1 MLYTRKGD
9 NGTTK
14 TFGCDQKRISKASSV
29 AEALGALDEI
39 NSFLGLVKVKS
50 AKSGY
55 VHESEPFEKIVHN
68 MQESL
73 FIIQAEVAG
82 FEKDF
87 PVSKITEVETITDGI
102 EKKLPPIKTFFIS
115 GGTELASLFDI
126 SRTMAR
132 RAERRVVQVN
142 DEAVAAPD
150 SGVKNIRSVTLSYL
164 NRLSSLL
171 YALARYSNHLAGI
184 DEKPPEYK

>member
-9 NGTTK
+9 AGTTK
-14 TFGCDQKRISKASSV
+14 TFRCDQRISKSYAT

-39 NSFLGLVKVKS
+39 NSFLGLAKVKS
-50 AKSGY
+50 AGQD
-55 VHESEPFEKIVHN
+55 FEKIVHN
-68 MQESL
+68 IQENL

-87 PVSKITEVETITDGI
+87 PESKIVELENLTDTI

-126 SRTMAR
+126 SRTIAR
-132 RAERRVVQVN
+132 RAERRVVAVN
-142 DEAVAAPD
+142 EELEKKLRP
-150 SGVKNIRSVTLSYL
+150 VTLGYL
-164 NRLSSLL
+164 NRLSSVL
-171 YALARYSNHLAGI
+171 YALARYSNFLAGI
-184 DEKPPEYK
+184 EAKAPGYK

>member
-14 TFGCDQKRISKASSV
+14 TFRCDQRISKSSAT

-39 NSFLGLVKVKS
+39 NSFLGLAKVKS
-50 AKSGY
+50 VNFDLDGQ
-55 VHESEPFEKIVHN
+55 PFEKIVHN
-68 MQESL
+68 IQENL

-87 PVSKITEVETITDGI
+87 PESKITEVEKITDDI
-102 EKKLPPIKTFFIS
+102 EKKLPPIKSFFIS

-126 SRTMAR
+126 SRTLAR
-132 RAERRVVQVN
+132 RAERRVVAVN
-142 DEAVAAPD
+142 DEWEKKLRAA
-150 SGVKNIRSVTLSYL
+150 TLGYL
-164 NRLSSLL
+164 NRLSSVL
-171 YALARYSNHLAGI
+171 YALARYSNFLAGI
-184 DEKPPEYK
+184 SEEAPSYK